1 MNILKIK
8 IGDYC
13 DDDYSEFIFKT
24 KLLKQDFY
32 DENFNLTEMFR
43 CWLAKNNPWILAQVN
58 LGRLTD
64 IFWYSEKS
72 LDEIIEL

>member
-8 IGDYC
+8 IGDYS

-24 KLLKQDFY
+24 NLPKKDFY

-43 CWLAKNNPWILAQVN
+43 RWLVKNNPWILAQVN

-64 IFWYSEKS
+64 IFWYAEES